1 MLIKAW
7 HHNRQKK
14 KDETELKT
22 ISLTTYISQ
31 SLQQT
36 EKGDQLTRQTPSLPN
51 EIVAV
56 LENHLIIELHVDY
69 LNLLRANPTKCSK
82 TLKQFEFKRIV

>member
-7 HHNRQKK
+7 HHNRQKQ
-14 KDETELKT
+14 KDETKLKT

-36 EKGDQLTRQTPSLPN
+36 EKVDQLTRQTPSLPN

-69 LNLLRANPTKCSK
+69 PKLLRANPTKCSK